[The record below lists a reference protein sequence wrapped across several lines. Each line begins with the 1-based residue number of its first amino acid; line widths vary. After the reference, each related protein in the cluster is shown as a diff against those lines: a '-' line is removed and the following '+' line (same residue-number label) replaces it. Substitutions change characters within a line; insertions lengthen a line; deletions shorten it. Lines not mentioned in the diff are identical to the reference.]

1 MKYMRP
7 FKTLA
12 SKINPGSALII
23 GTALAGLS
31 LSISAWAAEPLY
43 TTTSNQGGTPGTS
56 WASSIIWKLNGAGT
70 AVGATAGNT
79 YEALYNGTLK
89 LGNNTATTLLRNPY
103 SAGTPTIAVFPG
115 DCLIL
120 DTNTQLRFKAL
131 GTSGTTAQ
139 GGVAIAYP
147 TNAFPGANGLPGLVL
162 NGGCLNTGDSD
173 AFVILGTMQA
183 APGTLSYLNP
193 ANTFSGDTA
202 KRDFIIAAQL
212 SGSGSLALLNATNTV
227 PQLISG
233 TSNTFS
239 GTWIVKEGW
248 LEGTGDG
255 TADGYNSLGTN
266 TACTFVID
274 PQWTPPPI
282 FDAAAVFTAG
292 PALLDMGAA
301 TANCGGTLILTNGG
315 QLNLHGIVVFG
326 AVTIEGTALAAGPH
340 FYSELITNFLSSF
353 SAGGSGAII
362 IRPYNP
368 VPPALGPTIVT
379 QPLPEMVYAGVT
391 AQFTVS
397 ATVNGAPPLT
407 YQWQRAGTNLVDGGN
422 ISGSTNATLFVSNVS
437 AADAVSYDV
446 VVRNAG
452 GPVTS
457 ASVPL
462 TVVAPG
468 SEPYEAAVLAA
479 RPVAFY
485 ELNET
490 GDPATNGSPVF
501 DFTGGFVGAYGNT
514 VQNGNG
520 TYNIVGPGVGDGF
533 PGFATG
539 NKAAQFANGSTGS
552 RISVAPWNINTNTVT
567 IAAWVNPSGPQ
578 AGSSGI
584 VNVRNGTGAAT
595 AGLEYSGGT
604 DINGNHT
611 LGYNWDDE
619 SSTYN
624 WSSGLTTPPGQ
635 WSFIALVVTPTN
647 ATIYVINTNGALS
660 STFIYNHKPLAFT
673 TTTQIGEDSFDGG
686 NGSRSFN
693 GIIDD
698 VSVFGSALS
707 PSQIMGLYSAASGG
721 ATLAPAIG
729 VQPLSASLYQGQ
741 TAQFAGEAAGTLPLA
756 YQWQAGATGSGIYTN
771 VTDGG
776 KFSGSAGPT
785 LTITGIDMPNA
796 ADYIVVVTNL
806 YGTLT
811 SSVATLTI
819 LATNAAQ
826 NITLS
831 AQEAAGQD
839 WNTAGVWSDSL
850 GGVAASVSAAAFPG
864 STYEVLPGSRLRTPT
879 APPNNIFPGI
889 VLTNDGTGVFTNN
902 PAAGAPNAEIRLKQT
917 NPGSITNPAVV
928 VFPRLVMNG
937 GQVDLGSDGLA
948 VIQGEIDIITN
959 AIFYVDSGGGANRW
973 YQIDAFLTGSASIE
987 YHAFDTSFTGD
998 LNITCSSN
1006 TYSGTWN
1013 VVQGAL
1019 LGTGANS
1026 LGTNTITVA
1035 TNGALE
1041 TTYDIH
1047 NPKGSLL
1054 LNGKMF
1060 LHQNDNFGAVAI
1072 NGNPL
1077 SPGVYPFAT
1086 LAATYSNN
1094 FPVTWK
1100 PQMGAANFS
1109 TGSGSLTVL
1118 GLVPP
1123 TITVQPVAS
1132 QTLYAGQTA
1141 QFVVTVIGSQ
1151 PLAYQWQAGAVGS
1164 GVYTNLANGGNFAGA
1179 TTTNLTI
1186 SPIGLENTA
1195 DYILVITNLAGLATS
1210 TIATLTVLPTSP
1222 AENIT
1227 LSVQEA
1233 AGNDWDIGTPWSDG
1247 LAASVSSPSKPG
1259 STYEVLPGGRLRS
1272 PASPATSSFPG
1283 DVLTVDGNGIWV
1295 NNNGATIGEI
1305 RFKHASPG
1313 TVYFKKLVMNG
1324 GQLDSGDNGLVII
1337 TGEMDILTNTPIYVD
1352 NTAGQDRPYEID
1364 SYLTGTGSIEF
1375 HAFDTSFSGGLNIA
1389 GTSNTFSG
1397 TWNVVQGALLGSG
1410 TNSLGTG
1417 NITVGTNGAL
1427 ETTYDLNNT
1436 NSSLILNGWMFLHQ
1450 NDTFAY
1456 VTVGGIPLLPGSYS
1470 CQQLTNTY
1478 PANFPSS
1485 WTPQLG
1491 AASFSSASGSLT
1503 VLGVVQPII
1512 TVSPAQP
1519 LYVGETAHLTIPGFG
1534 SQATYQ
1540 WRVGTNGVYVDL
1552 TDGGQISGSATTNLT
1567 INNLTL
1573 ANAADYL
1580 VRVSS
1585 AAGSLTSTVATL
1597 TIQVVGSP
1605 MTITMSGQEPIN
1617 FDWEGG
1623 AYWSDGRAASRS
1635 AVGNPGSTY
1644 VVLPGARMR
1653 TPGGAASTNFPG
1665 SVLQAN
1671 GDGVFVS
1678 DGSPTIGEIRFKH
1691 ANPATVYFER
1701 LVMNGG
1707 QLGNGDAGL
1716 ISIAGELDILANTPF
1731 YVTTGSTAERPFQI
1745 DAWLTGNGTI
1755 EYHAY
1760 DGSTG
1765 NLNVTC
1771 SSNTFSGTWNIVQGV
1786 LLGSGANSLGSG
1798 DLDIGDINGSVAALE
1813 TLYDMNNPMGSL
1825 NLGVG
1830 GQVFLHQNDS
1840 FANVTIGGVALT
1852 PGTYTFDNLANNY
1865 PANFPATWTQQ
1876 AGSTISSG
1884 SGSVT
1889 VLGAAVTLLVQPSGS
1904 NWQLTWSQG
1913 TLLQATNL
1921 TGPWITNGA
1930 PSPLVI
1936 TPTGPRMFY
1945 RVQVR

>member
-1 MKYMRP
+1 MRKLQTIMSLGCVLSLVLLARTSHAGTNLLTTSVQASGANWTAAIW
-7 FKTLA
+7 KTNNGA
-12 SKINPGSALII
+12 GVGV
-23 GTALAGLS
+23 GTAVAPVAGNAYEMVFNG
-31 LSISAWAAEPLY
+31 LSIS
-43 TTTSNQGGTPGTS
+43 
-56 WASSIIWKLNGAGT
+56 NGAAST
-70 AVGATAGNT
+70 RVRNPATAGVQT
-79 YEALYNGTLK
+79 
-89 LGNNTATTLLRNPY
+89 
-103 SAGTPTIAVFPG
+103 FPG
-115 DCLIL
+115 DSFIM
-120 DTNTQLRFKAL
+120 DTNTELRGKGVGAILNFPGVGGSPGLILNGGMLNAGDDTTFAVTGRVQVVRQSYISNGANGGGGGISANRGFNFTGFLTGYGNMVILNSGTTVAQQVSGSTNDFSGQWIVQCGWLLSSTAGAL
-131 GTSGTTAQ
+131 GTNSIT
-139 GGVAIAYP
+139 VDPFY
-147 TNAFPGANGLPGLVL
+147 
-162 NGGCLNTGDSD
+162 TGY
-173 AFVILGTMQA
+173 LA
-183 APGTLSYLNP
+183 AMP
-193 ANTFSGDTA
+193 
-202 KRDFIIAAQL
+202 
-212 SGSGSLALLNATNTV
+212 NATSPN
-227 PQLISG
+227 
-233 TSNTFS
+233 
-239 GTWIVKEGW
+239 
-248 LEGTGDG
+248 
-255 TADGYNSLGTN
+255 
-266 TACTFVID
+266 
-274 PQWTPPPI
+274 
-282 FDAAAVFTAG
+282 G
-292 PALLDMGAA
+292 PALFEPSYDINSAGVL
-301 TANCGGTLILTNGG
+301 TLTNGG
-315 QLNLHGIVVFG
+315 TMRLHQICIFS
-326 AVTIEGTALAAGPH
+326 AVNIESSSLSAGTH
-340 FYSELITNFLSSF
+340 FYSELITNFPSSF
-353 SAGGSGAII
+353 AAGGSGAVIV
-362 IRPYNP
+362 RPYNST
-368 VPPALGPTIVT
+368 PPSLGPTILT
-379 QPLPEMVYAGVT
+379 QPLPEMVYAGAT

-397 ATVNGAPPLT
+397 ASVNGAPPLT

-437 AADAVSYDV
+437 AADAVNYDV
-446 VVRNAG
+446 IVRNAG

-457 ASVPL
+457 ALVAL
-462 TVVAPG
+462 TLVTPSETYEQAVVA
-468 SEPYEAAVLAA
+468 AH
-479 RPVAFY
+479 PVAFY
-485 ELNET
+485 QLNET
-490 GDPATNGSPVF
+490 GDPATNGSPAF
-501 DFTGGFVGAYGNT
+501 DYAGGFIGTYGNT
-514 VQNGNG
+514 VLNGNG

-686 NGSRSFN
+686 NGTRSFN

-741 TAQFAGEAAGTLPLA
+741 TAQFTGQAAGTLPLA

-771 VTDGG
+771 LTDGG
-776 KFSGSAGPT
+776 QFSGSAGPT
-785 LTITGIDMPNA
+785 LTISGLDMPNA

-806 YGTLT
+806 YGAAT
-811 SSVATLTI
+811 SSVAILTV

-831 AQEAAGQD
+831 VQEVAGAD
-839 WNTAGVWSDSL
+839 WNTAGQWSDSL

-917 NPGSITNPAVV
+917 NPGAITNPAVV

-1047 NPKGSLL
+1047 NPKGSLIL
-1054 LNGKMF
+1054 YGQVF
-1060 LHQNDNFGAVAI
+1060 LHQNDTFGAVAI

-1094 FPVTWK
+1094 FPITWK

-1123 TITVQPVAS
+1123 TITIQPVAS

-1141 QFVVTVIGSQ
+1141 QFVATVIGSQ

-1164 GVYTNLANGGNFAGA
+1164 GVYTNLANGGIFAGA

-1222 AENIT
+1222 AQNIT
-1227 LSVQEA
+1227 LA
-1233 AGNDWDIGTPWSDG
+1233 AQDAIAQDWDTVGLWNDG
-1247 LAASVSSPSKPG
+1247 MGGIPASVSAVEFPG
-1259 STYEVLPGGRLRS
+1259 STYEVLPGARLRS
-1272 PASPATSSFPG
+1272 TDSATTATFPG
-1283 DVLTVDGNGIWV
+1283 NVLTIDGNGVYV
-1295 NNNGATIGEI
+1295 NNPAPTDLVGEF
-1305 RFKHASPG
+1305 RFKQVAGGVG
-1313 TVYFKKLVMNG
+1313 TVTVPRLVMNG
-1324 GQLDSGDNGLVII
+1324 GQLDLGNDGTVIVA
-1337 TGEMDILTNTPIYVD
+1337 GEIDIAANTPFNSNATTDRGYVI
-1352 NTAGQDRPYEID
+1352 AAW
-1364 SYLTGTGSIEF
+1364 LTGHGNIEYHGYQSGF
-1375 HAFDTSFSGGLNIA
+1375 QAAFVNNLNIA
-1389 GTSNTFSG
+1389 GTSNTYSG
-1397 TWNVVQGALLGSG
+1397 TWNVVVGTLLGTGANALG
-1410 TNSLGTG
+1410 TNS
-1417 NITVGTNGAL
+1417 ITVGPDGAL
-1427 ETTYDLNNT
+1427 ETTYDLNSPNAT
-1436 NSSLILNGWMFLHQ
+1436 LTVSGRMYLHQ
-1450 NDTFAY
+1450 NDTFKS
-1456 VTVGGIPLLPGSYS
+1456 VFVGSTALAPGTYTFA
-1470 CQQLTNTY
+1470 QLNAAH
-1478 PANFPSS
+1478 PNNFPAT
-1485 WTPQLG
+1485 WTAQSG
-1491 AASFSSASGSLT
+1491 SATSVGSGSLT
-1503 VLGVVQPII
+1503 VLSGALNLSAAAPVASIGQDI
-1512 TVSPAQP
+1512 TVTLSIPPGANSTGPVTVAVANDNPTVVSLPGGNPSLVSVVFGMGAATTQP
-1519 LYVGETAHLTIPGFG
+1519 FSAHALAVGTAHLTASAPGLTG
-1534 SQATYQ
+1534 SLPLSLYVRHTPALIGHWTFSDVNNPYAESSGFRPATTHDGTAIGTAALSSDHPAVLTGNSLDLTGGGVLEILNTRTAEAGYLNTFDDEIAAGLTVSSWVKLNSNWTATAWVAFASKRGDDNSGFQLRRFNTGPDACFTIRGTPQADDPQGAINYEDGNWHLITGV
-1540 WRVGTNGVYVDL
+1540 WDGGAGTRLLYVDGVL
-1552 TDGGQISGSATTNLT
+1552 DTVASLANDFAPMALAQTNSLVIGGEDRSNDGSGST
-1567 INNLTL
+1567 IQSQLMGYL
-1573 ANAADYL
+1573 AD
-1580 VRVSS
+1580 VRVYNYALSPTQVQTLFNPAYVPS
-1585 AAGSLTSTVATL
+1585 VTLGLQYTNGSLT
-1597 TIQVVGSP
+1597 
-1605 MTITMSGQEPIN
+1605 
-1617 FDWEGG
+1617 
-1623 AYWSDGRAASRS
+1623 
-1635 AVGNPGSTY
+1635 
-1644 VVLPGARMR
+1644 
-1653 TPGGAASTNFPG
+1653 
-1665 SVLQAN
+1665 
-1671 GDGVFVS
+1671 
-1678 DGSPTIGEIRFKH
+1678 
-1691 ANPATVYFER
+1691 
-1701 LVMNGG
+1701 
-1707 QLGNGDAGL
+1707 
-1716 ISIAGELDILANTPF
+1716 
-1731 YVTTGSTAERPFQI
+1731 
-1745 DAWLTGNGTI
+1745 
-1755 EYHAY
+1755 
-1760 DGSTG
+1760 
-1765 NLNVTC
+1765 LNWP
-1771 SSNTFSGTWNIVQGV
+1771 N
-1786 LLGSGANSLGSG
+1786 
-1798 DLDIGDINGSVAALE
+1798 
-1813 TLYDMNNPMGSL
+1813 
-1825 NLGVG
+1825 
-1830 GQVFLHQNDS
+1830 
-1840 FANVTIGGVALT
+1840 
-1852 PGTYTFDNLANNY
+1852 
-1865 PANFPATWTQQ
+1865 
-1876 AGSTISSG
+1876 
-1884 SGSVT
+1884 
-1889 VLGAAVTLLVQPSGS
+1889 
-1904 NWQLTWSQG
+1904 G

-1921 TGPWITNGA
+1921 TGPWITNSA
-1930 PSPLVI
+1930 PSPLTV
-1936 TPTGPRMFY
+1936 TPTGARMFY
-1945 RVQVR
+1945 RVQVQ

>member
-1 MKYMRP
+1 MRP
-7 FKTLA
+7 FRILA
-12 SKINPGSALII
+12 SKIKPGRALILGSAL
-23 GTALAGLS
+23 AWLS
-31 LSISAWAAEPLY
+31 LSPSAWTAEPLY
-43 TTTSNQGGTPGTS
+43 TTTLNQGGSPGTS

-79 YEALYNGTLK
+79 YEALYNGTVK
-89 LGNNTATTLLRNPY
+89 LGNGTATTLLRNPY

-115 DCLIL
+115 DSLIL
-120 DTNTQLRFKAL
+120 DTNAQLRFKAL

-139 GGVAIAYP
+139 GAVAIAYP
-147 TNAFPGANGLPGLVL
+147 TNAFNGANGLPGLVL

-202 KRDFIIAAQL
+202 KRDLIIAAQL
-212 SGSGSLALLNATNTV
+212 SGSGSLALLNAVNTV

-233 TSNTFS
+233 ASNTFS
-239 GTWIVKEGW
+239 GTWIVKAGW

-326 AVTIEGTALAAGPH
+326 AVTIEGTAMANGTH
-340 FYSELITNFLSSF
+340 FYSELITNFPSSF

-437 AADAVSYDV
+437 VADAVSYDV

-462 TVVAPG
+462 TVVAPS

-479 RPVAFY
+479 HPIAFY

-490 GDPATNGSPVF
+490 GDPATNNSPAF
-501 DFTGGFVGAYGNT
+501 DYAGGFIGTYGNT
-514 VQNGNG
+514 IQNGNG
-520 TYNIVGPGVGDGF
+520 TYNIAGPGVGDGF

-539 NKAAQFANGSTGS
+539 NKAAQFANGTTGS

-578 AGSSGI
+578 VGSSGI

-619 SSTYN
+619 SATYN

-635 WSFIALVVTPTN
+635 WSFVALVVTPTD
-647 ATIYVINTNGALS
+647 ATIYVVNTNGALS
-660 STFIYNHKPLAFT
+660 STHTYSHRSLAFT
-673 TTTQIGEDSFDGG
+673 ATTQLGEDSFDGG
-686 NGSRSFN
+686 NGTRSFN

-729 VQPLSASLYQGQ
+729 VQPVSASLYQGQ
-741 TAQFAGEAAGTLPLA
+741 TAQFTGQAAGTLPLA
-756 YQWQAGATGSGIYTN
+756 YQWQAGATGSGVYTN
-771 VTDGG
+771 LTDGG
-776 KFSGSAGPT
+776 QFSGSTGPT
-785 LTITGIDMPNA
+785 LSIAGIEMPNA

-806 YGTLT
+806 YGTVT
-811 SSVATLTI
+811 SSVVTLTV

-826 NITLS
+826 NITMS
-831 AQEAAGQD
+831 VQEAAGQD

-864 STYEVLPGSRLRTPT
+864 STYELLPGSRMRTPA
-879 APPNNIFPGI
+879 APPNNTFPGI

-917 NPGSITNPAVV
+917 NPGAITNPAVV
-928 VFPRLVMNG
+928 VFPHLVMNG

-973 YQIDAFLTGSASIE
+973 YQIDALLTGSASIE

-998 LNITCSSN
+998 LNITCPTN

-1026 LGTNTITVA
+1026 LGTNTITVG
-1035 TNGALE
+1035 TNAALE
-1041 TTYDIH
+1041 TTYDIY

-1060 LHQNDNFGAVAI
+1060 LHQNDTFGAVAI

-1086 LAATYSNN
+1086 LTATYSNN

-1100 PQMGAANFS
+1100 PQVGAANFS

-1123 TITVQPVAS
+1123 TITVNPVAS

-1141 QFVVTVIGSQ
+1141 QFTATVIGSQ
-1151 PLAYQWQAGAVGS
+1151 PLAYLWKAGAVGS
-1164 GVYTNLANGGNFAGA
+1164 GVYTNLPNGGIFSG
-1179 TTTNLTI
+1179 TTTSNLTI
-1186 SPIGLENTA
+1186 GPIGVENTA
-1195 DYILVITNLAGLATS
+1195 DYILVVTNLAGSANSLP
-1210 TIATLTVLPTSP
+1210 ATLTVLPTFP
-1222 AENIT
+1222 AQNIT
-1227 LSVQEA
+1227 LA
-1233 AGNDWDIGTPWSDG
+1233 AQDAIGQDWDTVGLWNDG
-1247 LAASVSSPSKPG
+1247 QGGLPASVSALEFPG
-1259 STYEVLPGGRLRS
+1259 STYEVLPGARLRS
-1272 PASPATSSFPG
+1272 TDSATTATFPG
-1283 DVLTVDGNGIWV
+1283 NVLTIDGNGVYV
-1295 NNNGATIGEI
+1295 NNPAPTDLVGEF
-1305 RFKHASPG
+1305 RFKQVVGGVG
-1313 TVYFKKLVMNG
+1313 TVTVPRLVMNG
-1324 GQLDSGDNGLVII
+1324 GQLDLGNDGTVIVA
-1337 TGEMDILTNTPIYVD
+1337 GEIDIAANTPFNNNATTDRGYVI
-1352 NTAGQDRPYEID
+1352 AAW
-1364 SYLTGTGSIEF
+1364 LTGHGNIEY
-1375 HAFDTSFSGGLNIA
+1375 HGYQSGFQAAYVNNLNIA
-1389 GTSNTFSG
+1389 GTSNTYSG
-1397 TWNVVQGALLGSG
+1397 TWNVVAGTLLGTGANALG
-1410 TNSLGTG
+1410 TNS
-1417 NITVGTNGAL
+1417 ITVGPDSAL
-1427 ETTYDLNNT
+1427 ETTYDI
-1436 NSSLILNGWMFLHQ
+1436 NSPNASLIVSGRMYLHQ
-1450 NDTFAY
+1450 NDTFDSVFVGNTALAPGTYTFAQLNTAY
-1456 VTVGGIPLLPGSYS
+1456 PNYFPATWTAQSGSTTSGG
-1470 CQQLTNTY
+1470 
-1478 PANFPSS
+1478 
-1485 WTPQLG
+1485 
-1491 AASFSSASGSLT
+1491 SGSLT
-1503 VLGVVQPII
+1503 VLSGALSLSAVTPVASIGQDISVVVSIPAGANSASPV
-1512 TVSPAQP
+1512 TVTVANDNPTVTSLPGGNPSLVSVVFGTGAATVQS
-1519 LYVGETAHLTIPGFG
+1519 LTAHALTVGTAHLT
-1534 SQATYQ
+1534 A
-1540 WRVGTNGVYVDL
+1540 
-1552 TDGGQISGSATTNLT
+1552 
-1567 INNLTL
+1567 
-1573 ANAADYL
+1573 
-1580 VRVSS
+1580 S
-1585 AAGSLTSTVATL
+1585 AAGLTGSLPLSLFVRHAPALIGHWTFNDVNNPYAESSGFRPATTHDGTAIGTVALSSDHPAVLTGNSLDLTGGGVLEILNTRTAEAGYLNTFDNEIAAGLTVSSWVKLNSNWTATVWVAFASKRGDDNSGFQLRRFNTGPDACFTIRGTPQADDPQGAINYEDGNWHLITGVWDGGAGTRLLYVDGVLDTAASLTNDFA
-1597 TIQVVGSP
+1597 P
-1605 MTITMSGQEPIN
+1605 MALAQTNSLVI
-1617 FDWEGG
+1617 GG
-1623 AYWSDGRAASRS
+1623 EDRS
-1635 AVGNPGSTY
+1635 N
-1644 VVLPGARMR
+1644 
-1653 TPGGAASTNFPG
+1653 
-1665 SVLQAN
+1665 
-1671 GDGVFVS
+1671 
-1678 DGSPTIGEIRFKH
+1678 DGS
-1691 ANPATVYFER
+1691 
-1701 LVMNGG
+1701 
-1707 QLGNGDAGL
+1707 
-1716 ISIAGELDILANTPF
+1716 
-1731 YVTTGSTAERPFQI
+1731 GSTAITSQLMGYLADVRVYNYPLSPTQVQMLYNPSFVP
-1745 DAWLTGNGTI
+1745 T
-1755 EYHAY
+1755 
-1760 DGSTG
+1760 
-1765 NLNVTC
+1765 VT
-1771 SSNTFSGTWNIVQGV
+1771 
-1786 LLGSGANSLGSG
+1786 LGLQFT
-1798 DLDIGDINGSVAALE
+1798 NGSLK
-1813 TLYDMNNPMGSL
+1813 LSWPN
-1825 NLGVG
+1825 
-1830 GQVFLHQNDS
+1830 
-1840 FANVTIGGVALT
+1840 
-1852 PGTYTFDNLANNY
+1852 
-1865 PANFPATWTQQ
+1865 
-1876 AGSTISSG
+1876 
-1884 SGSVT
+1884 
-1889 VLGAAVTLLVQPSGS
+1889 
-1904 NWQLTWSQG
+1904 G
-1913 TLLQATNL
+1913 TLLEATSL
-1921 TGPWITNGA
+1921 AGPWTTNGA
-1930 PSPLVI
+1930 PSPLTV
-1936 TPTGPRMFY
+1936 TPTGPGKFY
-1945 RVQVR
+1945 RVKVQ